1 MDWNKISFILK
12 SEKRR
17 ELLLLLRIPKTPSQ
31 LSKLMYTSLPNV
43 SSKLNDLQSQG
54 LIECINPGE
63 KKGRIYRITEDGE
76 NILKA
81 IEEMEKPI

>member
-31 LSKLMYTSLPNV
+31 LSKLMHTSLPNV
-43 SSKLNDLQSQG
+43 SSKLNGLQSQG
-54 LIECINPGE
+54 LIECVNPGE
-63 KKGRIYRITEDGE
+63 KKGRIYRITENGK
-76 NILKA
+76 NVLKA